1 MRYLLAVFYYACSKG
16 HPNQLDMYFS
26 SKADTMNP
34 QDLARDLKYRLPSI
48 LPCET
53 CATGISGRVPIE
65 VRIHWLTPEQFA
77 ELGVEAESIDRSAA

>member
-1 MRYLLAVFYYACSKG
+1 MRYLWAVFYYACSKG

-26 SKADTMNP
+26 SKAATLEP
-34 QDLARDLKYRLPSI
+34 RDLKYRLPRA

-53 CATGISGRVPIE
+53 CAIETTGRVPIE

-77 ELGVEAESIDRSAA
+77 ELGVEAESIDPSAA